1 MSRYLDLLKSEKASG
16 EELTK
21 LTQPGSVSFV
31 GSPDGCFRENGGASV
46 SFVGSPDGC
55 FQKIAAH
62 DDLPAFPAHQAE
74 VVATLAADPTLR
86 YAYTTRTLGES
97 VIITLAVRDVAV
109 ADLSV
114 PRDRYDG
121 FDFMRVIQEEFS

>member
-1 MSRYLDLLKSEKASG
+1 MTPINLMDAVRRTGGSIHLEGGRLIARNITSELLGDLRQHRDAVLAYLKD
-16 EELTK
+16 
-21 LTQPGSVSFV
+21 VS
-31 GSPDGCFRENGGASV
+31 A
-46 SFVGSPDGC
+46 
-55 FQKIAAH
+55 ITAH
-62 DDLPAFPAHQAE
+62 LPPHQAE
-74 VVATLAADPTLR
+74 VVAALAADPTLR